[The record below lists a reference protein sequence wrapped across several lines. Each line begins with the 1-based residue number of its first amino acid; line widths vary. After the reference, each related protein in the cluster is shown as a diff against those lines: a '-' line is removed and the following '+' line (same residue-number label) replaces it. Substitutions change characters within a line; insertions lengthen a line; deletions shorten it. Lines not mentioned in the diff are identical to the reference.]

1 MKKRRICVAAAVICL
16 LLSGCTSLSLNSPD
30 ILTPPKAE
38 GSQAEIQELIKK
50 SAGKSFE
57 MVYPERGDYQ
67 SSVIFVNLDDD
78 DDDEAIAMYT
88 REKETVDLLVADKKN
103 NNYTLLTEGT
113 IHAPKIDRVELADFG
128 GKTKE
133 IVISYPGSSATL
145 QSLTFLSVNGEDQDD
160 MINSCAAHV
169 IGDFNGDKIDDLMTL
184 SPGDGENLPTA
195 RLYIGADGTR
205 EEQSS
210 CEVAS
215 NIKEYVNLSFGKICD
230 EMSGAVVDAVDNNG
244 TYSTQ
249 IICYDYNQRS
259 VINPLYVSDGFEK
272 TKRTAAIRS
281 ADIDRDGIIEIP
293 LCEPTDF
300 SSNEDEGSVCD
311 RIDWSSYEYTQADF
325 SDKQSAILCEKLG
338 FILNLTPEH
347 ADIVTARYTG
357 ENTMSVYL
365 WEYKRNAAERTTKL
379 LTVKRYKKEGFDN
392 DAVLEAVAAENNN
405 YIYTYIIET
414 EDDYYR
420 YTDDEVKDNIVLIE
434 EPSDDAP
441 LK

>member
-169 IGDFNGDKIDDLMTL
+169 IGDFNGDNTIDSLDLIV
-184 SPGDGENLPTA
+184 A
-195 RLYIGADGTR
+195 RKALIA
-205 EEQSS
+205 Q
-210 CEVAS
+210 
-215 NIKEYVNLSFGKICD
+215 
-230 EMSGAVVDAVDNNG
+230 
-244 TYSTQ
+244 
-249 IICYDYNQRS
+249 
-259 VINPLYVSDGFEK
+259 
-272 TKRTAAIRS
+272 
-281 ADIDRDGIIEIP
+281 
-293 LCEPTDF
+293 
-300 SSNEDEGSVCD
+300 
-311 RIDWSSYEYTQADF
+311 F
-325 SDKQSAILCEKLG
+325 SDDAKPAPNKPASKKMDVNKNGSFEI
-338 FILNLTPEH
+338 
-347 ADIVTARYTG
+347 ADIVMLQSFVMG
-357 ENTMSVYL
+357 KINT
-365 WEYKRNAAERTTKL
+365 
-379 LTVKRYKKEGFDN
+379 FP
-392 DAVLEAVAAENNN
+392 EA
-405 YIYTYIIET
+405 
-414 EDDYYR
+414 
-420 YTDDEVKDNIVLIE
+420 
-434 EPSDDAP
+434 
-441 LK
+441 